1 MSNFH
6 DLTTG
11 SVTKQL
17 IRFAIPLFLANLL
30 QSLYNIA
37 DMLVVGRI
45 VGSTGVAAISNASSL
60 VFIVNTICMGI
71 TMGGTV
77 LIAQYR
83 GAKDELRQKKT
94 IGTIYAMTAVVA
106 ILITCAGIFFYKQ
119 NLIWMNVPKEA
130 YQDAC
135 DYMLVIFIGTIFV
148 FGYNATCSILRGFGD
163 SRSPLYFVMI
173 AAGIN
178 VLLDYLLVGV
188 FSFGTV
194 GAAYATIVS
203 QAISFGIAILYLRR
217 QNFIF
222 EFQLSSFRLEKAI
235 LSKLVQ
241 VSLPTAIQMTVVNIS
256 YLLIAVMINKYGVVI
271 AAAAGIGLKIN
282 IFAGMPCWAIG
293 QSVTTMVGQNMGAKL
308 LKRTKKIVQIGFF
321 ASILVSLIAI
331 LFIQV
336 FAEPLIRL
344 FDPENQAV
352 LKAGVVYLRICCC
365 WNSLFYATMYNF
377 DSFAVGVGFA
387 NLGMINALLDA
398 LVIRLPLCWFL
409 GTLLEFGVRGI
420 YWAQA
425 LSPII
430 PACIGM
436 LYFFSRKWQ
445 QRKLI

>member
-60 VFIVNTICMGI
+60 VFIVNAICMGI

-119 NLIWMNVPKEA
+119 ILTWMNVPKEA

-135 DYMLVIFIGTIFV
+135 DYMMVIFIGTIFV

-222 EFQLSSFRLEKAI
+222 EFQLSSFRIEKAI
-235 LSKLVQ
+235 LLKLVQ

-282 IFAGMPCWAIG
+282 TFAGMPCW
-293 QSVTTMVGQNMGAKL
+293 AKL